1 MVLAEIWNKVRI
13 FTAPPSVL
21 KKAEEALKA
30 DGWQYESQQMGSSG
44 VFGQTRAHLWEKITA
59 PDGRVCEFTAGLKRN
74 GTDTTAHHDYHQ
86 AKRAHI
92 KALLNGG
99 PAAPAV

>member
-1 MVLAEIWNKVRI
+1 MGLAKIWDEVRI
-13 FTAPPSVL
+13 FTASPSVV

-30 DGWQYESQQMGSSG
+30 DGWQYESEQMGSG
-44 VFGQTRAHLWEKITA
+44 GAFGNAPAHLWQKITA
-59 PDGRVCEFTAGLKRN
+59 PDGRVCESISGLKRN
-74 GTDTTAHHDYHQ
+74 GTDTTVHHDYRQ
-86 AKRAHI
+86 ARRAHI